1 MQKRF
6 LAVCTALLLLS
17 NAMGQVKIGGNPA
30 QAAHSSAVLEL
41 QDSARGFLLPSVSAE
56 QMEGIKDPANG
67 LLVYNHSAKNMYM
80 YLPAPKG
87 WQPVFNQATAARL
100 ATDSCEWIFD
110 TTSNRVFLRRGLTL
124 GDSVFYSTASRK
136 FVFADKVLYTNSLG
150 QSFPVSD
157 FNGKYYFKGT
167 ASQIVTDTNNLNP
180 SMLNLFFEID
190 NDPVAIANPQ
200 VASYNALQVASVMNP
215 SATQKAGILRGINSS
230 TIFAGADSL
239 LFMNGILNTT
249 TVNGRGYGG
258 QITGLQNNVRLLDS
272 ATNNT
277 GTITGIRNQLTK
289 LLSSTSTIGNVYG
302 YFGSMGG
309 FNNISGSAYGIFL
322 SNVSGAQPG
331 RNFSIFSN
339 KGLHRFG
346 DSVLVT
352 DNTAQTPRSV
362 FDINASGAMI
372 PPAGTSLQRP
382 LSPVAAMMR
391 YNSDQKNMEFYNGSS
406 WKNMGDGEWSYDT
419 ASKRVYLT
427 RGLMNGDSI
436 FYNTQTKKMVFADK
450 IEYNNSLGQAPFPV
464 DNFRGKY
471 FFKGTASRMVDTATN
486 ADGSMMNLFYE
497 IDNNS
502 VSTIYTGLNNATVVN
517 PQAFQKS
524 NQVTGIANGTIYAG
538 RDSTSLLVGIS
549 NNATINGLG
558 NVGTFFGINNNIR
571 VGDSSRN
578 NTGSI
583 YGIRNSLTKTA
594 GATGRIT
601 GNLYGYFATINGF
614 AGRIDGSAYGVFV
627 NNILDADGGRN
638 YALYTNRGRNRFGD
652 SVVISTSGAIAPRAV
667 LDVNSTAAM
676 IVPTGTT
683 TQRPTVPVTGMV
695 RANTDNTGAL
705 EMYNGSQWVGT
716 IRNTTSIDIP
726 NILANSST
734 NMFITVNGATVG
746 SAVSLS
752 PSAALQAGIVI
763 AWARVSAANQ
773 IEVRF
778 NNVTAAAIN
787 PAAQN
792 FFIRVIQ

>member
-1 MQKRF
+1 MQKYV
-6 LAVCTALLLLS
+6 LAVCAAVLLLGH
-17 NAMGQVKIGGNPA
+17 AVGQVKIGGNPA
-30 QAAHSSAVLEL
+30 HPAHSSAILEL
-41 QDSARGFLLPSVSAE
+41 QDSTRGFLLPSVNAE
-56 QMEGIKDPANG
+56 QMQRIKDPANG
-67 LLVYNHSAKNMYM
+67 LLVYNQTAKNMYM

-110 TTSNRVFLRRGLTL
+110 TTSNKVFLRRGLAL

-150 QSFPVSD
+150 QTFPVSD

-167 ASQIVTDTNNLNP
+167 ASQMVSDTNNLNP
-180 SMLNLFFEID
+180 SMLNLFFEVD

-200 VASYNALQVASVMNP
+200 SASYNAVQVASVMNP
-215 SATQKAGILRGINSS
+215 TATQKAGALRGINSS
-230 TIFAGADSL
+230 TIFAGGDSL
-239 LFMNGILNTT
+239 LFMNGMLNST
-249 TVNGRGYGG
+249 TVNGRGYAG
-258 QITGLQNNVRLLDS
+258 QVTGFQNNVRLLDS
-272 ATNNT
+272 AANNT
-277 GTITGIRNQLTK
+277 GTIAGIRNQLTK
-289 LLSSTSTIGNVYG
+289 LLPTTSINGNVYG

-339 KGLHRFG
+339 KGLHRLG

-372 PPAGTSLQRP
+372 PPAGTNLQRP
-382 LSPVAAMMR
+382 TAPVTAMMR
-391 YNSDQKNMEFYNGSS
+391 YNTDQNNMEFYNGGT
-406 WKNMGDGEWSYDT
+406 WKNFGDSEWSYDT

-427 RGLMNGDSI
+427 RGLVNGDSI
-436 FYNTQTKKMVFADK
+436 FYNTQTKKMVFADR

-471 FFKGTASRMVDTATN
+471 FFKGTASRMTDTSNN

-502 VSTIYTGLNNATVVN
+502 VSSVYTGLNNATVVN
-517 PQAFQKS
+517 PKALQRS
-524 NQVTGIANGTIYAG
+524 SQVTGITNGTIYAG
-538 RDSTSLLVGIS
+538 RDSTSILVGLG
-549 NNATINGLG
+549 NTTTVNGLG
-558 NVGTFFGINNNIR
+558 NVGTTFGINNTVR
-571 VGDSSRN
+571 LGDSSRN
-578 NTGSI
+578 NTGSL
-583 YGIRNSLTKTA
+583 YGIRNTLTKTA
-594 GATGRIT
+594 GATGRVN
-601 GNLYGYFATINGF
+601 GNLYGYFATLSGF
-614 AGRIDGSAYGVFV
+614 AGRVDGSAYGVFI
-627 NNILDADGGRN
+627 NNISDADAGRN

-652 SVVISTSGAIAPRAV
+652 SVVISTTGAVAPRAV
-667 LDVNSTAAM
+667 LDVNSTTAM
-676 IVPTGTT
+676 IVPTGTAA
-683 TQRPTVPVTGMV
+683 QRPTAPVAGMV
-695 RANTDNTGAL
+695 RANTDNTGSL

-726 NILANSST
+726 NILANSSS
-734 NMFITVNGATVG
+734 NMFITVTGATVG

-752 PSAALQAGIVI
+752 PAAALPAGIVI

-787 PAAQN
+787 PVAQN